1 MSINKLCSQ
10 LSIGALLV
18 TLVTVAA
25 NPAYAKNGKGN
36 NKKVAVTEQ
45 PSSNAGSTTSEN
57 PFRSCSTDIS
67 SNVTGATDCT
77 ISNLFN
83 QDSVSPNKPLTVNE
97 GNGFFSYTDWMFGGK
112 IGNNS
117 GYNGDAEGQSGK
129 WNLSNVIQN
138 NWDDIML
145 VFKSGNGTNLV
156 GYQLADGV
164 KSGTWDSPY
173 KKDVSHISVY
183 YREAKKPVKR
193 KVPESSSILGLVVG
207 ATVVGSSLKRKRNS
221 NTEMIS

>member
-1 MSINKLCSQ
+1 MSINKLFSQ

-18 TLVTVAA
+18 TLVTVTA
-25 NPAYAKNGKGN
+25 NPAYAKNDVKGN

-45 PSSNAGSTTSEN
+45 PSSDAGSTASEN
-57 PFRSCSTDIS
+57 PFRSCSTN
-67 SNVTGATDCT
+67 NVTGATDCT

-83 QDSVSPNKPLTVNE
+83 QDSVSPNKPLTVNQ
-97 GNGFFSYTDWMFGGK
+97 GDGFFNYTDWMFGGK
-112 IGNNS
+112 IGNDR
-117 GYNGDAEGQSGK
+117 GYNGNAEGQSGK

-156 GYQLADGV
+156 GYKLKDGV
-164 KSGTWDSPY
+164 DNGIWNSPY

-183 YREAKKPVKR
+183 YREGKKPVTR
-193 KVPESSSILGLVVG
+193 KVPESSSILGLVAG
-207 ATVVGSSLKRKRNS
+207 ATVVASSLKRKRKSS